1 MILLEKGNRILG
13 ETVSA
18 KINIDPEEKVE
29 AMDVKLCDFDDTS
42 YRVLI
47 TEDKKDVIQ
56 VGMSLPCYAS
66 IEKYGAKEN
75 YDKAYGSLVAPPMTN
90 YDVTLKIDLNA
101 LKDQKQKDEIVEK
114 ISCLKANVIAGV
126 FDHFFTP
133 LLSGGKPLEPFRFDL
148 RADTTIF
155 FFPKADRVTVIFSV
169 DFKERV
175 DRALAKIFM
184 NEFVEARRTQ
194 QASPP
199 VQFGVNPPMEM
210 AHFKITEPTGNLGFI
225 SFTVFKSHLDN
236 NKKDRVIGVLQV
248 FRNYMQYHIKCSKSY
263 FHSRMRLRV
272 ASLLTVL
279 NRAKVDAD
287 ERLNPTQKKTASG
300 RTFVMKV

>member
-29 AMDVKLCDFDDTS
+29 PMDVRLCDFDDTS
-42 YRVLI
+42 YRVI
-47 TEDKKDVIQ
+47 IQ
-56 VGMSLPCYAS
+56 EENKNVVLVGMSLPCYAQ
-66 IEKYGAKEN
+66 IEKFGAKEAF
-75 YDKAYGSLVAPPMTN
+75 DKVYGPLVAPPMATN
-90 YDVTLKIDLNA
+90 DVGLKIDLTSF
-101 LKDQKQKDEIVEK
+101 KDQAQKDEVVEK
-114 ISCLKANVIAGV
+114 ISCLKANVMAGV
-126 FDHFFTP
+126 FDYFLTP
-133 LLSGGKPLEPFRFDL
+133 LLSGAKPMDPYRFDL
-148 RADTTIF
+148 RADTTVY
-155 FFPKADRVTVIFSV
+155 FFPKADRVTVIYSV

-175 DRALAKIFM
+175 DRAIAKIFM
-184 NEFVEARRTQ
+184 NEFVEARRTI

-199 VQFGVNPPMEM
+199 VQFGVNPPLEM

-225 SFTVFKSHLDN
+225 SFTIFKSHLDN
-236 NKKDRVIGVLQV
+236 NKKDRVINVLQV

-272 ASLLTVL
+272 NALLTVL